1 LLTLQ
6 KSVPGVSAVAP
17 SPALSPW
24 KRTLR
29 ALAWIGV
36 VVSFP
41 LWGAAFLV
49 APFLPLPGEQRA
61 ALAALFLLVAEAV
74 FWLGALYLGADV
86 VARFRARF
94 RRRAPADKVDAVA
107 PARDQDERARDPE
120 HS

>member
-1 LLTLQ
+1 MLACFLTCHHARCPLLTLH
-6 KSVPGVSAVAP
+6 KSVPGMNAIAS
-17 SPALSPW
+17 SPVLPPW
-24 KRTLR
+24 KRALR

-36 VVSFP
+36 IISFP

-86 VARFRARF
+86 VARFRRG
-94 RRRAPADKVDAVA
+94 
-107 PARDQDERARDPE
+107 
-120 HS
+120 